1 MRDRRWRAARLLESP
16 HRLGFFAAACVL
28 AASALWW
35 LAWMMARHVFGA
47 AWPWAVPPALSHGLL
62 FGYGFMPLFFTG
74 FLFTAGPKWL
84 GLPPVDAHDLLRPV
98 VATLAGWAMFVVGV
112 HVHVLVAAFALVVV
126 ALAWLGL
133 MHRLAALLRISPRAD
148 RTHLRVILV
157 AGRLG
162 GAALLGCAA
171 FLAGREDAARAA
183 LQLGLWGFMAPVFV
197 AAVHRML
204 PVFEEDAVPPLA
216 ALQPKWLLW
225 TLIALC
231 LLQWPFALADLWW
244 WPQPTAWR
252 VAQFAV
258 DGFGAV
264 LVLAFVARWAA
275 RQGPGLRLIVMLQ
288 LGVAW
293 LGLALALA
301 ALSQLLLWASDG
313 TIALGLASQ
322 HAFSMGFLG
331 TVMLAMTT
339 RVASGQAGHRIA
351 ADRWA
356 WSLFLLLQL
365 AVLLR
370 LAAAWWAAV
379 GPALLA
385 ASALAWALAM
395 LGWAAR
401 HVPGFGRPT
410 LPAGRR

>member
-1 MRDRRWRAARLLESP
+1 
-16 HRLGFFAAACVL
+16 
-28 AASALWW
+28 
-35 LAWMMARHVFGA
+35 
-47 AWPWAVPPALSHGLL
+47 
-62 FGYGFMPLFFTG
+62 
-74 FLFTAGPKWL
+74 
-84 GLPPVDAHDLLRPV
+84 
-98 VATLAGWAMFVVGV
+98 
-112 HVHVLVAAFALVVV
+112 
-126 ALAWLGL
+126 
-133 MHRLAALLRISPRAD
+133 
-148 RTHLRVILV
+148 
-157 AGRLG
+157 
-162 GAALLGCAA
+162 
-171 FLAGREDAARAA
+171 
-183 LQLGLWGFMAPVFV
+183 
-197 AAVHRML
+197 
-204 PVFEEDAVPPLA
+204 
-216 ALQPKWLLW
+216 
-225 TLIALC
+225 
-231 LLQWPFALADLWW
+231 
-244 WPQPTAWR
+244 
-252 VAQFAV
+252 V